1 MGCATREFCHSGDMN
16 DATLENGSDLTH
28 RLRDYIARQGFR
40 PGDRLPPERT
50 LIDEL
55 GVNRGALRRELMA
68 LERQGTIWRRV
79 GKGTFLAGGEETEA
93 AGMGRQMP
101 PPRMMQARLC
111 LEPALA
117 REAAIHASSLDIAE
131 IDRILDQSETDVSWA
146 EYEQHDN
153 AFHAALACA
162 CDNAFLVST
171 FERLNAVRR
180 AVVWREVTRSTSR
193 PPADHPSHTQHRRI
207 AEAIRT
213 RDADGAWHAMRDHLR
228 SVADRLFP

>member
-1 MGCATREFCHSGDMN
+1 MNEDTATK
-16 DATLENGSDLTH
+16 GSDLAD
-28 RLRDYIARQGFR
+28 RLRDYIAQQGFR

-68 LERQGTIWRRV
+68 LERRGTIWRRV
-79 GKGTFLAGGEETEA
+79 GKGTFLADGEESEA

-131 IDRILDQSETDVSWA
+131 IDRILDQAETVGSWA

-153 AFHAALACA
+153 ALHAALACA
-162 CDNAFLVST
+162 CDNAFLVAT

-180 AVVWREVTRSTSR
+180 TVVWREVTRSTSR
-193 PPADHPSHTQHRRI
+193 PPADHPSHAQHRRI
-207 AEAIRT
+207 GEAIRT
-213 RDADGAWHAMRDHLR
+213 RDPDGAWHAMRDHLR